1 MNRTSQKSRWVE
13 WKLCICW
20 LVLTLVINVKGRE
33 RDLLKRRKKNSKK
46 RKRKYQFVVLL
57 SHKETCPVSVYWKL
71 IILCFF
77 ILIFRFLKNL
87 FVHQS
92 LVSHTNDM
100 VCKYTWLHYCKG
112 LRRGIMIKWCKVHLS
127 MTDGKWKF
135 RKNIESV
142 CIEGERLKVTKILA
156 ASMDLQF

>member
-1 MNRTSQKSRWVE
+1 MSKVVKE
-13 WKLCICW
+13 FYWK
-20 LVLTLVINVKGRE
+20 E
-33 RDLLKRRKKNSKK
+33 EKKNSKK
-46 RKRKYQFVVLL
+46 RKRKYQLVVLL

-71 IILCFF
+71 IILCFLV
-77 ILIFRFLKNL
+77 LIFRFLKNL

-100 VCKYTWLHYCKG
+100 VCKYTWLHYCKV

-127 MTDGKWKF
+127 MTDRKWKF

>member
-1 MNRTSQKSRWVE
+1 MKALHMLISIDFSNKCQRSR
-13 WKLCICW
+13 
-20 LVLTLVINVKGRE
+20 
-33 RDLLKRRKKNSKK
+33 KRLIEEKKKNSKK

-127 MTDGKWKF
+127 MTDRKWKF